1 MQKNK
6 TETKFLYLYTGD
18 IIDNKLMIKTI
29 KNRYLYYWKYKLYDM
44 YIMW

>member
-18 IIDNKLMIKTI
+18 IIDNKLNDKHN
-29 KNRYLYYWKYKLYDM
+29 KK
-44 YIMW
+44 